1 MNFDVLADDLGVHRT
16 TSLWRRTLYCVLTPV
31 SVQVV
36 IPAEARSFSRA
47 DEGSLF
53 DCNLAQQRPCAQCSS
68 SGHGFSRA
76 EKMLFVPLPLARP
89 SRASLPAHDRAASAH
104 LKLNLNFP
112 PGRKTK
118 PKIQKLA
125 GG

>member
-47 DEGSLF
+47 DEGSL
-53 DCNLAQQRPCAQCSS
+53 
-68 SGHGFSRA
+68 
-76 EKMLFVPLPLARP
+76 
-89 SRASLPAHDRAASAH
+89 H
-104 LKLNLNFP
+104 LKLNSNFP